1 LLLASDVSGIDF
13 PRQAMLELAG
23 RQRDPVHMNPLIPLC
38 IMAVVVG
45 GIAGLFIVASVF
57 LGPKRRHPVK
67 DSPFECGISSEG
79 CRQGPM
85 PVRFYIMAMLFI
97 VFDVEL
103 AFLFPWAVVFRA
115 LGLFGF
121 MEMLLFV
128 IVVGVGFIYAW
139 KIGALEWE

>member
-1 LLLASDVSGIDF
+1 
-13 PRQAMLELAG
+13 
-23 RQRDPVHMNPLIPLC
+23 MNPLIPLC

-45 GIAGLFIVASVF
+45 GIAALFIVASVF
-57 LGPKRRHPVK
+57 LGPRKRNPVK
-67 DSPFECGISSEG
+67 DSPFECVIPSEG
-79 CRQGPM
+79 YSNQGSM

-121 MEMLLFV
+121 MEMLLFFV
-128 IVVGVGFIYAW
+128 VVGVGFVYAW